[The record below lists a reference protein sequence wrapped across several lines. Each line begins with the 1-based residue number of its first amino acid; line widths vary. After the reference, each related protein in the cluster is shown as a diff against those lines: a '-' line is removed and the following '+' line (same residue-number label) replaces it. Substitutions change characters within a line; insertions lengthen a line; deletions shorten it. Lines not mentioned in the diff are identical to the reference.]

1 MALLCLRDA
10 RRLRPPR
17 GHTRDT
23 LLSNQICL
31 AAEQTRMDYQKE
43 TVDEAKKATELLG
56 KQVGLASDAFKKA
69 SDDFPTG

>member
-1 MALLCLRDA
+1 
-10 RRLRPPR
+10 
-17 GHTRDT
+17 
-23 LLSNQICL
+23 
-31 AAEQTRMDYQKE
+31 MDYQKE